1 MAISNR
7 LTNSSLG
14 TMVTVYEIKYQVTIV
29 ICISPRL
36 HNDFIFCFSSI
47 LKSNRIENRLNPKAE
62 LVEEHW
68 SVQ

>member
-1 MAISNR
+1 MAITNR

-29 ICISPRL
+29 ICISLRL
-36 HNDFIFCFSSI
+36 HNDFIFCFSS
-47 LKSNRIENRLNPKAE
+47 NRLNPKAE